1 MAKETP
7 EKYEPGELKNI
18 RKKLGALTRDE
29 AGKMTK
35 ILGGEI
41 GKERTDQKIEK
52 KYKRIKNLAK
62 RSSDHIADGKNREQ
76 RKSTSTGATKKSE
89 RFKNKKYAYEQR
101 HLEQRP
107 SEKNPIGQ
115 LKYFDRLKYNFM
127 CQRHPAKLKTLSQAV
142 LSIFSFLIKTPD
154 YINPLFIENTD
165 ILFVKSIEEL
175 VLSVRSLLS
184 SPNRIVIQEIARNSF
199 YNNILT
205 TLKDWDLVGI
215 RKEISKLQKGGR
227 KIEIAKLK
235 KLCLMV
241 CRPLVILM
249 NLNSQ
254 THILPAIKRAYDV
267 NMVFAQEQGAVK
279 ELIIRN
285 SFSTARKKL
294 LTVSTEVKRNF
305 YPILLR
311 LSSNRFISFEDFFAG
326 NFQGIISLL
335 NLSEEDIL
343 KPEVGKI
350 KLSPPK
356 LKAAL
361 DKADKADKE
370 RPDTSGPEKERDEK
384 EGTEKATIPERAKRG
399 MMFLELL
406 FPGAGW
412 EKLVEFPDLFSYFQ
426 PLFKYP
432 PGFELISNRDPMQQ
446 IIILLSILDYL
457 FAGFR
462 NINFGVLQTS
472 GEELRPPIQGIF
484 NNLIQTW
491 PLFLNE
497 IISGLYIPRLQD
509 YCSQIEQKSSFE
521 ISDSAR
527 KIEEQ
532 VNWLKRAYF
541 LPFYSFKQ
549 RYADVNTGV
558 ARKDTP
564 RLYETLATLK
574 ILLSRVA
581 LEIDRSVKADKARKT
596 ARLDKITCKIIN
608 NPWEQIRFDIENP
621 LSRRLRLVLTEK
633 SKDPTGKIK
642 IMDKFKNANLIFYTL
657 MVIDLL
663 DYLINN
669 RNSFLY
675 EAPGKILF
683 RSAKE
688 RIEIKEYS
696 HELQQTYKI
705 NNEAADSLLHL
716 KSNFQAHKEN
726 RPVDLNSELL
736 SSDSLQE
743 KLARQIEQCWKL
755 GKSFSILEI
764 DLAVKQYDSNVNSG
778 ERFIALLQGLI
789 RNFFDILFMMDSNH
803 AVIVLPD
810 TDLEKALKLGR
821 RILSATEGMRKEIN
835 PAIAVVQY
843 QSNWSRDRLLAIS
856 RKVLKGAKDH
866 GGWSLSYLSPVTNLV
881 EIAEF

>member
-18 RKKLGALTRDE
+18 RKKLGTLTRDE

-41 GKERTDQKIEK
+41 GRERTDQKIEK

-62 RSSDHIADGKNREQ
+62 RSSDHVTGVKNREQ
-76 RKSTSTGATKKSE
+76 GKPTSTGAAKKAE
-89 RFKNKKYAYEQR
+89 RFRNKKYASEQR
-101 HLEQRP
+101 HLEQSS
-107 SEKNPIGQ
+107 SEQSPTEQ
-115 LKYFDRLKYNFM
+115 FKYFDRLKYNFM
-127 CQRHPAKLKTLSQAV
+127 CQRHPAKFKTLPQAA

-175 VLSVRSLLS
+175 VLAVRSLLS

-205 TLKDWDLVGI
+205 TLKDWDLAGI
-215 RKEISKLQKGGR
+215 RREISKLQKSGK
-227 KIEIAKLK
+227 KIEMAMLK

-241 CRPLVILM
+241 CRPLVVLM
-249 NLNSQ
+249 NLNSH

-294 LTVSTEVKRNF
+294 LAVSIEAKRIF

-311 LSSNRFISFEDFFAG
+311 FSSNRFIAFEDFFAG
-326 NFQGIISLL
+326 NFEGIISFL

-343 KPEVGKI
+343 KPEVEKI

-370 RPDTSGPEKERDEK
+370 RPDTNGSEK
-384 EGTEKATIPERAKRG
+384 EGTEKEGAEKAAIPERAKRG

-412 EKLVEFPDLFSYFQ
+412 EKLAEFPDLFSYFQ

-446 IIILLSILDYL
+446 IMILLSILDYL

-472 GEELRPPIQGIF
+472 GGEPRPIQGIF
-484 NNLIQTW
+484 DNLIQTW

-497 IISGLYIPRLQD
+497 IISGLYISRLQD
-509 YCSQIEQKSSFE
+509 YCSQIEQNSAFE
-521 ISDSAR
+521 ISDSAK

-532 VNWLKRAYF
+532 VNWIKRAYF

-549 RYADVNTGV
+549 RYPDVDSGI
-558 ARKDTP
+558 AREDTP
-564 RLYETLATLK
+564 ILYETLATLK

-581 LEIDRSVKADKARKT
+581 LEIDKSVKADKGKNPA

-608 NPWEQIRFDIENP
+608 NPWEQLRFDIENP

-633 SKDPTGKIK
+633 SKDPAGKIK
-642 IMDKFKNANLIFYTL
+642 IIDKCKNANLIFYTL
-657 MVIDLL
+657 MIIDLL

-683 RSAKE
+683 RSVKE
-688 RIEIKEYS
+688 RNEIKEYS
-696 HELQQTYKI
+696 YELQQTYKI

-716 KSNFQAHKEN
+716 KNNFQAYKEN
-726 RPVDLNSELL
+726 RPVDLNSGLF

-755 GKSFSILEI
+755 GKPFSILELE
-764 DLAVKQYDSNVNSG
+764 LAVKQYDSNANSG

-789 RNFFDILFMMDSNH
+789 RNFFDILFILDSNR

-821 RILSATEGMRKEIN
+821 RVLSATEGMRKEID

-843 QSNWSRDRLLAIS
+843 QRNWSRDRLLAIS